1 VVVIVVVQKT
11 WGKAWLEYRGPD
23 GVVRSTGG
31 GGGAGAVMVGGS
43 CLDPSPAGTGEG
55 ILPSKGALATVPF
68 PPAATGVGPAPPA
81 AVSLSLLA
89 PRFSDWRSSPTGVMG
104 VEGDLPPSPWSS
116 FHPDP
121 VPRAGVSLRC
131 SLVSRFDRASK
142 AFPYSLASGVRSSS
156 LSRLLGTGHLGP
168 IFTP

>member
-1 VVVIVVVQKT
+1 MVQKT
-11 WGKAWLEYRGPD
+11 WEKAWLGNRGLG
-23 GVVRSTGG
+23 GVDRSTGG
-31 GGGAGAVMVGGS
+31 GRGAGAVMVGGP

-55 ILPSKGALATVPF
+55 ILPSKGALATVTF

-81 AVSLSLLA
+81 AASLSLFA
-89 PRFSDWRSSPTGVMG
+89 PLPSDWRSSPTGVMG
-104 VEGDLPPSPWSS
+104 VEGDLPPSTWSS

-121 VPRAGVSLRC
+121 VPRAGVSLHC

-156 LSRLLGTGHLGP
+156 LSRLLGTGRLGP
-168 IFTP
+168 TFAP